1 VRPRP
6 PRALRP
12 PAGASRAPG
21 RSHLYHP
28 PSMRRTALIL
38 IAVVGAFALVIDFWP
53 RLRVPGFSA
62 DSGTHLVETKL
73 GLDLQGGL
81 KVEYRVTPAGDK
93 TPSLADLEVVRGIM
107 ERRVNSTGVA
117 EPVVVTSGTDRIVVQ
132 LPGITDTAAVRA
144 LVGQTGRL
152 DFVPIPTS
160 TQVSQ
165 GQTLDL
171 SSATSCPPGGVAT
184 TICILFSGDQLDS
197 ARIGSDQNGN
207 RTVDFVLKEQGKN
220 LFSEWTARHVNEQFA
235 IVLDKAVISSPVIQS
250 AITGG
255 NVQITSGGI
264 GGFPQKEAKQLVDV
278 LKFGALP
285 FPVEELSSDTI
296 APTLGLEFLHRS
308 ILAGAIAVG
317 LVLVFMLLH
326 YRLPGAVAS
335 FALLYY
341 ALVLFAIFRVIPVT
355 LTLAGIAG
363 FVLSVGMAVDANIL
377 IFERSKEELRL
388 GKSLPQA
395 IEAGF
400 SRAWNSILDSNVSS
414 LITAS
419 ILYFFG
425 SSVIQ
430 GFALVLILGVLVS
443 MFSAITV
450 TRTILRVVVAQGWAR
465 KARLYGIS
473 EGELTYR
480 PTGRGTRREVT
491 PGV

>member
-1 VRPRP
+1 
-6 PRALRP
+6 
-12 PAGASRAPG
+12 
-21 RSHLYHP
+21 
-28 PSMRRTALIL
+28 MRRTALIL
-38 IAVVGAFALVIDFWP
+38 IAVIGVFALVIDFWP
-53 RLRVPGFSA
+53 KLRLPGF
-62 DSGTHLVETKL
+62 DSESGSRLIETKL

-81 KVEYRVTPAGDK
+81 KVEYRVTPAGGK
-93 TPSLADLEVVRGIM
+93 TPTAADLAVVREIM
-107 ERRVNSTGVA
+107 DRRVNSTGVS
-117 EPVVVTSGTDRIVVQ
+117 EPVVVTSGTDRIVVE
-132 LPGITDTAAVRA
+132 LPGVTDTASVRQ

-152 DFVPIPTS
+152 DFVPIPTA
-160 TQVSQ
+160 TNVAQ

-171 SSATSCPPGGVAT
+171 SNATKCPESGTVT
-184 TICILFSGDQLDS
+184 QICILFSGDQLES
-197 ARIGSDQNGN
+197 ASVGSDQRGN
-207 RTVDFVLKEQGKN
+207 RAVNFKLKSGGAD
-220 LFSEWTARHVNEQFA
+220 LFAKWTASHVQEQFA
-235 IVLDKAVISSPVIQS
+235 IVLDSAVISSPVIQG

-278 LKFGALP
+278 LAFGALP

-296 APTLGLEFLHRS
+296 APTLGLEFFHKS
-308 ILAGAIAVG
+308 VLAGGIAVL
-317 LVLVFMLLH
+317 LVLIFMVLH
-326 YRLPGAVAS
+326 YRLPGLVAS
-335 FALLYY
+335 GALIYY
-341 ALVLFAIFRVIPVT
+341 ALVLFAIFRLIPVT

-450 TRTILRVVVAQGWAR
+450 TRTFLRIVVAQSWAR
-465 KARLYGIS
+465 KAALYGIS
-473 EGELTYR
+473 ESEFTYR
-480 PTGRGTRREVT
+480 PTGRPARRGVT

>member
-1 VRPRP
+1 
-6 PRALRP
+6 
-12 PAGASRAPG
+12 
-21 RSHLYHP
+21 
-28 PSMRRTALIL
+28 MRRTTVIL
-38 IAVVGAFALVIDFWP
+38 IAVIGVLALIVDFWP
-53 RLRVPGFSA
+53 RLRLPGLDPEACSR
-62 DSGTHLVETKL
+62 LIETKL

-81 KVEYRVTPAGDK
+81 KVEYRVNPSGGK
-93 TPSLADLEVVRGIM
+93 TPSLADVEIVRQII
-107 ERRVNSTGVA
+107 ENRVNSTGVA
-117 EPVVVTSGTDRIVVQ
+117 EPVVVTSGTDRVVVE
-132 LPGITDTAAVRA
+132 LPGVTDTATVRQ

-160 TQVSQ
+160 TTVTN

-171 SSATSCPPGGVAT
+171 STATNCPASGVVSAP
-184 TICILFSGDQLDS
+184 CILFSGDQLEN
-197 ARIGSDQNGN
+197 AAIGSDQNGD
-207 RTVDFVLKEQGKN
+207 RTVNFTLKETGKN
-220 LFSEWTARHVNEQFA
+220 LFASWTASHIDQQFA
-235 IVLDKAVISSPVIQS
+235 VVLDSTIITAPSIEG
-250 AITGG
+250 AIPGG

-264 GGFPQKEAKQLVDV
+264 GGFPQKEAQQLVNV

-296 APTLGLEFLHRS
+296 DPTLGKEFLDKS

-317 LVLVFMLLH
+317 LVLLFMLIH
-326 YRLPGAVAS
+326 YRLPGIVAGG
-335 FALLYY
+335 ALLYY
-341 ALVLFAIFRVIPVT
+341 ALLLFAVFRLIPVT

-377 IFERSKEELRL
+377 IFERTKEELRL

-400 SRAWNSILDSNVSS
+400 ARAWNSIIDSNVSS

-443 MFSAITV
+443 MFTAITV
-450 TRTILRVVVAQGWAR
+450 TRTILRLVVAQDWAR
-465 KARLYGIS
+465 KARLYGVS
-473 EGELTYR
+473 EAEFVYR
-480 PTGRGTRREVT
+480 PTGRAAVRRGVT

>member
-1 VRPRP
+1 
-6 PRALRP
+6 
-12 PAGASRAPG
+12 
-21 RSHLYHP
+21 
-28 PSMRRTALIL
+28 MRRTTVIF
-38 IAVVGAFALVIDFWP
+38 IAVIGALALFVDFWP
-53 RLRVPGFSA
+53 RLRLPGLDPDGGSR
-62 DSGTHLVETKL
+62 LIETKL

-81 KVEYRVTPAGDK
+81 KVEYRVNPVGDRTPG
-93 TPSLADLEVVRGIM
+93 LADLEIVREII
-107 ERRVNSTGVA
+107 EARVNSTGVA
-117 EPVVVTSGTDRIVVQ
+117 EPVVVTSGTDRVVVE
-132 LPGITDTAAVRA
+132 LPGVTDTSTVRE

-152 DFVPIPTS
+152 DFVPIPVGT
-160 TQVSQ
+160 TVGQ

-171 SSATSCPPGGVAT
+171 TGVTACSGTGAIT
-184 TICILFSGDQLDS
+184 TICILFSGDQLEAATLGTDRNGGR
-197 ARIGSDQNGN
+197 AVNFNLKDAGDQ
-207 RTVDFVLKEQGKN
+207 
-220 LFSEWTARHVNEQFA
+220 LFAAWTAAHVQEQFA
-235 IVLDKAVISSPVIQS
+235 IVLDSVVISAPVINQ

-255 NVQITSGGI
+255 QVQISSGGI
-264 GGFPQKEAKQLVDV
+264 GGYPQKEAQQLVNV
-278 LKFGALP
+278 LRFGALP

-296 APTLGLEFLHRS
+296 DPTLGQEFLDKS

-317 LVLVFMLLH
+317 LVLIFMLIH
-326 YRLPGAVAS
+326 YRLPGAVAGV
-335 FALLYY
+335 ALLYY
-341 ALVLFAIFRVIPVT
+341 ALVLFAIFRLIPVT

-400 SRAWNSILDSNVSS
+400 ARAWNSILDSNVSS

-430 GFALVLILGVLVS
+430 GFALVLILGVLTS
-443 MFSAITV
+443 MFTAITV
-450 TRTILRVVVAQGWAR
+450 TRTILRVVVAQDWAR

-473 EGELTYR
+473 ESEFVHR
-480 PTGRGTRREVT
+480 PSGRAAIRREAT